1 MNHLRK
7 MMQLSEEG
15 LLLVVDKP
23 AGWTSFDVVARVR
36 RLASVRKVGHAG
48 TLDPFATGVL
58 LLLLGKMTRQQD
70 RLMAGEKEYLLT
82 ARLGR
87 TADSH
92 DVTGKLTGTS
102 TLAGVEQ
109 QSIEAALEQFR
120 GVIQQVPPM
129 HSALKVNGQ
138 RLYKLAHKGKSI
150 ERKPRQV
157 EINRLQLRSWQP
169 PRLEL
174 EVTCGKGTYIRSL
187 VRDLGRALGCGAF
200 VETLVRT
207 RVGEYRIADALTLDE
222 LEQKLK

>member
-1 MNHLRK
+1 
-7 MMQLSEEG
+7 MQLSEEG

-58 LLLLGKMTRQQD
+58 LVLLGKMTRQQD
-70 RLMAGEKEYLLT
+70 RLMDGEKEYRLT

-87 TADSH
+87 TTDSH
-92 DVTGKLTGTS
+92 DITGKLTGTS
-102 TLAGVEQ
+102 TLAGVNQ
-109 QSIEAALEQFR
+109 KSIEAALEQFR

-150 ERKPRQV
+150 TREPRQV
-157 EINRLQLRSWQP
+157 EVRRLHLVNWQP
-169 PRLEL
+169 PGLEL
-174 EVTCGKGTYIRSL
+174 EVTCSKGTYIRSL
-187 VRDLGRALGCGAF
+187 ARDLGRVLGCGAF

-207 RVGEYRIADALTLDE
+207 RVGEYRLAEAMSLDE
-222 LEQKLK
+222 LEKKLK